1 MSCKLQVSSLQRK
14 KWGRI
19 TTRPLTL
26 ICVIKYCVRREK
38 MEKLWGGRFKK
49 NINKEME
56 EFTSSLSFD
65 KKLAKYDLLGS
76 NAHAQMLGKCKIITK
91 EEKDKIVKGLQ
102 EILKEVQEGK
112 LEIIN
117 REAEDIHSWVEN
129 KLKEKIGTVAGKLHI
144 ARSRN
149 DQIALDER
157 MYLKEEVLKVQDLLK
172 DLQKSL
178 LSLAQ
183 KNLGIIMPGYTH
195 LQHAQ
200 PLLFSHHLLAY
211 FFMFERDKGRMQDL
225 YKRIDVLPLGSAAL
239 AGTSFPIDREFVA
252 KQLGFSEISDNSL
265 DAVSDRDFI
274 LEFLSASAI
283 LMMHLSRLGEELVLW
298 SSQEFNF
305 IELDDSFCT
314 GSSIMPQKKNPDAA
328 ELIRGKTGR
337 VYGNLM
343 NLLTTMKALPL
354 AYNHDMQEDKEPLFD
369 TVSTLESS
377 LFLMSKMIETMQ
389 VNKKKME
396 ASTKGDFSTATELA
410 DYLVKKGLSFREA
423 HKLVGGMVIYCLEN
437 KKNLEDLTFSEL
449 KSFHKNFN
457 EKTLQKLKPQSA
469 VEAKN
474 SYGGTSLKRVEESI
488 QKAKQ
493 ILEQE

>member
-1 MSCKLQVSSLQRK
+1 
-14 KWGRI
+14 
-19 TTRPLTL
+19 
-26 ICVIKYCVRREK
+26 
-38 MEKLWGGRFKK
+38 
-49 NINKEME
+49 ME
-56 EFTSSLSFD
+56 EFISSLSFD
-65 KKLAKYDLLGS
+65 KKLVKYDLLGS
-76 NAHAQMLGKCKIITK
+76 IAHAQMLGKCKIITK
-91 EEKDKIVKGLQ
+91 EEKDKIVKGLRQ
-102 EILKEVQEGK
+102 LLKEVRENK
-112 LEIIN
+112 REIVAG
-117 REAEDIHSWVEN
+117 EAEDIHSWVEN

-157 MYLKEEVLKVQDLLK
+157 MYLKEEVLKILDLLK

-178 LSLAQ
+178 LSSAR

-200 PLLFSHHLLAY
+200 PLLFSHHLMAY
-211 FFMFERDKGRMQDL
+211 FYMFERDKERMQDL

-239 AGTSFPIDREFVA
+239 AGTSFPIDREYVA
-252 KQLGFSEISDNSL
+252 KQLGFNKVSENSL

-274 LEFLSASAI
+274 LEFLSASSI
-283 LMMHLSRLGEELVLW
+283 LMMHLSRLGEEFVLW

-337 VYGNLM
+337 VYGNLI
-343 NLLTTMKALPL
+343 NLLTMMKALPL

-389 VNKKKME
+389 VNKGKME
-396 ASTKGDFSTATELA
+396 EGTKGDFSTATELA

-437 KKNLEDLTFSEL
+437 EKILEDLTLSEL
-449 KSFHKNFN
+449 RSFHKIFN
-457 EKTLQKLKPQSA
+457 DDTLKILKPVSA
-469 VEAKN
+469 VEEKD
-474 SYGGTSLKRVEESI
+474 SYGGTSLKKVKESI
-488 QKAKQ
+488 QKAKK
-493 ILEQE
+493 ILEVKQ

>member
-1 MSCKLQVSSLQRK
+1 
-14 KWGRI
+14 
-19 TTRPLTL
+19 
-26 ICVIKYCVRREK
+26 

-56 EFTSSLSFD
+56 EFISSLSFD
-65 KKLAKYDLLGS
+65 KKLIKYDLLGS
-76 NAHAQMLGKCKIITK
+76 VAHVQMLGKCKIITK
-91 EEKDKIVKGLQ
+91 EEKDKIAKGLQ

-117 REAEDIHSWVEN
+117 GEAEDIHSWVEN
-129 KLKEKIGTVAGKLHI
+129 KLKEKIGAVAGKLHI

-157 MYLKEEVLKVQDLLK
+157 MYLKEEVLKIQDLLK

-178 LSLAQ
+178 LSSAQ
-183 KNLGIIMPGYTH
+183 KHLGIIMPGYTH

-200 PLLFSHHLLAY
+200 LLLFSHHLMAY
-211 FFMFERDKGRMQDL
+211 FFMFERDKRRVQDL

-252 KQLGFSEISDNSL
+252 KQLGFSKVSENSL

-337 VYGNLM
+337 VYGNLI
-343 NLLTTMKALPL
+343 NLLTMMKALPL

-369 TVSTLESS
+369 TVPTLEKS
-377 LFLMSKMIETMQ
+377 LSLMSKMIETMQ
-389 VNKKKME
+389 INKEKIEK
-396 ASTKGDFSTATELA
+396 STKGDFSTATELS
-410 DYLVKKGLSFREA
+410 DYLVKKGLFFREA

-437 KKNLEDLTFSEL
+437 KKNLEDLTLSEL

-457 EKTLQKLKPQSA
+457 EKALEILKPQSA
-469 VEAKN
+469 VEAKD
-474 SYGGTSLKRVEESI
+474 SFGGTSLKRVRESI
-488 QKAKQ
+488 QKAKN
-493 ILEQE
+493 ILK

>member
-1 MSCKLQVSSLQRK
+1 
-14 KWGRI
+14 
-19 TTRPLTL
+19 
-26 ICVIKYCVRREK
+26 

-56 EFTSSLSFD
+56 EFISSLSFD
-65 KKLAKYDLLGS
+65 KKLIKHDLLGS
-76 NAHAQMLGKCKIITK
+76 IAHTQMLGKCKIITK
-91 EEKDKIVKGLQ
+91 EEKNKIVKGLRQ
-102 EILKEVQEGK
+102 ILKEVQEGK
-112 LEIIN
+112 LEIAVG
-117 REAEDIHSWVEN
+117 EAEDIHSWVEN
-129 KLKEKIGTVAGKLHI
+129 KLKETIGNVAGKLHI

-157 MYLKEEVLKVQDLLK
+157 MYLKEEVLKIQGLLK

-178 LSLAQ
+178 LSYAQ
-183 KNLGIIMPGYTH
+183 KRLGVIMPGYTH

-200 PLLFSHHLLAY
+200 PLLFSHHLMAY
-211 FFMFERDKGRMQDL
+211 FYMFERDKERMKDL
-225 YKRIDVLPLGSAAL
+225 YKRVDVLPLGSAAL
-239 AGTSFPIDREFVA
+239 AGTSFLIDREFVA
-252 KQLGFSEISDNSL
+252 KQLDFSKVSENSL

-298 SSQEFNF
+298 SSQEFSF

-337 VYGNLM
+337 VYGNLI

-369 TVSTLESS
+369 TVSALESS
-377 LFLMSKMIETMQ
+377 LFLMCKMIETMQ

-423 HKLVGGMVIYCLEN
+423 HKLVGKIVLYCLEN
-437 KKNLEDLTFSEL
+437 KKNLEDLTLSEL
-449 KSFHKNFN
+449 KSFHKSFDK
-457 EKTLQKLKPQSA
+457 KTLEILKPQSA
-469 VEAKN
+469 VEAKD
-474 SYGGTSLKRVEESI
+474 SYGGTSLKRVKESI
-488 QKAKQ
+488 QKAKKT
-493 ILEQE
+493 LKKE

>member
-1 MSCKLQVSSLQRK
+1 
-14 KWGRI
+14 
-19 TTRPLTL
+19 
-26 ICVIKYCVRREK
+26 

-56 EFTSSLSFD
+56 EFISSLSFD
-65 KKLAKYDLLGS
+65 KKLIKYDLLGS
-76 NAHAQMLGKCKIITK
+76 VAHVQMLGKCKIIAK
-91 EEKDKIVKGLQ
+91 EEKDKTVKGLQ

-112 LEIIN
+112 LEITN

-129 KLKEKIGTVAGKLHI
+129 KLKEKIGAVAGKLHI

-149 DQIALDER
+149 DQITLDER
-157 MYLKEEVLKVQDLLK
+157 MYLKEEAIKIQDLLK

-178 LSLAQ
+178 LSSAQ
-183 KNLGIIMPGYTH
+183 KHLGIIIPGYTH

-200 PLLFSHHLLAY
+200 PLLFSHHLMAY

-252 KQLGFSEISDNSL
+252 KQLGFSKVSENSL

-283 LMMHLSRLGEELVLW
+283 LMMHLSRSGEELVLW

-337 VYGNLM
+337 VYGNLI
-343 NLLTTMKALPL
+343 NLLTMMKALPL

-369 TVSTLESS
+369 TVSTLETS

-389 VNKKKME
+389 INKEKIEK
-396 ASTKGDFSTATELA
+396 STKGDFSTATELA

-437 KKNLEDLTFSEL
+437 KKNLEDLTLSEL

-457 EKTLQKLKPQSA
+457 KKALQTLKPQSA
-469 VEAKN
+469 VEAKD
-474 SYGGTSLKRVEESI
+474 SFGGTSLKRVKESI
-488 QKAKQ
+488 VKAKQ
-493 ILEQE
+493 ILKEK

>member
-1 MSCKLQVSSLQRK
+1 
-14 KWGRI
+14 
-19 TTRPLTL
+19 
-26 ICVIKYCVRREK
+26 
-38 MEKLWGGRFKK
+38 MEKLWGGRFKN
-49 NINKEME
+49 NINKKME
-56 EFTSSLSFD
+56 KFISSLSFD
-65 KKLAKYDLLGS
+65 KKLIKYDLLGS
-76 NAHAQMLGKCKIITK
+76 VAHVQMLGKCKIITK
-91 EEKDKIVKGLQ
+91 EEKDKIAKGLQ

-117 REAEDIHSWVEN
+117 GEAEDIHSWVEN
-129 KLKEKIGTVAGKLHI
+129 KLKEKIGAVAGKLHI

-157 MYLKEEVLKVQDLLK
+157 MYLKEEVLKIQDLLK

-178 LSLAQ
+178 LSSAQ
-183 KNLGIIMPGYTH
+183 KHLGIIMPGYTH

-200 PLLFSHHLLAY
+200 LLLFSHHLMAY
-211 FFMFERDKGRMQDL
+211 FFMFERDKRRVQDL

-252 KQLGFSEISDNSL
+252 KQLGFSKVSENSL

-337 VYGNLM
+337 VYGNLI
-343 NLLTTMKALPL
+343 NLLTMMKALPL

-369 TVSTLESS
+369 TVPTLEKS
-377 LFLMSKMIETMQ
+377 LSLMSKMIETMQ
-389 VNKKKME
+389 INKEKIEK
-396 ASTKGDFSTATELA
+396 STKGDFSTATELS
-410 DYLVKKGLSFREA
+410 DYLVKKGLFFREA

-437 KKNLEDLTFSEL
+437 KKNLEDLTLSEL

-457 EKTLQKLKPQSA
+457 EKALEILKPQSA
-469 VEAKN
+469 VEAKD
-474 SYGGTSLKRVEESI
+474 SFGGTSLKRVRESI
-488 QKAKQ
+488 QKAKN
-493 ILEQE
+493 ILK

>member
-1 MSCKLQVSSLQRK
+1 
-14 KWGRI
+14 
-19 TTRPLTL
+19 
-26 ICVIKYCVRREK
+26 

-56 EFTSSLSFD
+56 EFVSSLSFD
-65 KKLAKYDLLGS
+65 KKLVKHDLLGS
-76 NAHAQMLGKCKIITK
+76 IAHSQMLGKCKIINE
-91 EEKDKIVKGLQ
+91 EEKDKIVEGLKQ
-102 EILKEVQEGK
+102 ILKEVQKGK
-112 LEIIN
+112 VEIVN
-117 REAEDIHSWVEN
+117 GEVEDIHSWVEN
-129 KLKEKIGTVAGKLHI
+129 KLKEKIGTIAGKLHI

-157 MYLKEEVLKVQDLLK
+157 MYLKEEVLKIQVLLK
-172 DLQKSL
+172 ELQKSL
-178 LSLAQ
+178 IVTAQ

-200 PLLFSHHLLAY
+200 PILFSHYLMAY
-211 FFMFERDKGRMQDL
+211 FYMFERDKGRMQDL
-225 YKRIDVLPLGSAAL
+225 YRRVDVLPLGSAAL

-252 KQLGFSEISDNSL
+252 SQLGFSGISENSL

-274 LEFLSASAI
+274 LEFLSTSAI
-283 LMMHLSRLGEELVLW
+283 LMMHLSRLSEEIILW
-298 SSQEFNF
+298 SSKEFNF

-337 VYGNLM
+337 VYGNLI
-343 NLLTTMKALPL
+343 NLLTMMKALPL

-369 TVSTLESS
+369 TVSTLETS

-389 VNKKKME
+389 VNKEKME
-396 ASTKGDFSTATELA
+396 TSTKGDFSTATELA

-423 HKLVGGMVIYCLEN
+423 HKLVGKIVLYCLEN
-437 KKNLEDLTFSEL
+437 NNHLENLALSEL
-449 KSFHKNFN
+449 KAFHKSFD
-457 EKTLQKLKPQSA
+457 ESTLKILTPQAA
-469 VEAKN
+469 VKAKD

-488 QKAKQ
+488 KSAKET
-493 ILEQE
+493 LGEK

>member
-1 MSCKLQVSSLQRK
+1 
-14 KWGRI
+14 
-19 TTRPLTL
+19 
-26 ICVIKYCVRREK
+26 

-49 NINKEME
+49 KINKEME
-56 EFTSSLSFD
+56 KFISSLSFD
-65 KKLAKYDLLGS
+65 KKLVKYDLLGS
-76 NAHAQMLGKCKIITK
+76 IAHAQMLGKCKIITK
-91 EEKDKIVKGLQ
+91 EEKDKIVEGLRQ
-102 EILKEVQEGK
+102 ILKEVQEGK
-112 LEIIN
+112 LEIAAG
-117 REAEDIHSWVEN
+117 EAEDIHSWVEN
-129 KLKEKIGTVAGKLHI
+129 KLKEKIGAVAGKLHI

-157 MYLKEEVLKVQDLLK
+157 MYLKEEVLKTQDLLK
-172 DLQKSL
+172 DLQKSFL
-178 LSLAQ
+178 IIAW
-183 KNLGIIMPGYTH
+183 KNLGVIMPGYTH

-200 PLLFSHHLLAY
+200 PLLFSHHLMAY
-211 FFMFERDKGRMQDL
+211 FYMFERDKGRMQDL

-239 AGTSFPIDREFVA
+239 AGTSFPIDREYVA
-252 KQLGFSEISDNSL
+252 SQLGFKKISENSL

-298 SSQEFNF
+298 SSKEFDF

-337 VYGNLM
+337 VYGNLI

-369 TVSTLESS
+369 TVSTLETS

-389 VNKKKME
+389 VNKEKME
-396 ASTKGDFSTATELA
+396 EGTKGDFSTATELA

-423 HKLVGGMVIYCLEN
+423 HRLVGGMVIYCLEN
-437 KKNLEDLTFSEL
+437 KKNLEDLTLSEL
-449 KSFHKNFN
+449 KSFHINFS
-457 EKTLQKLKPQSA
+457 EKVLEILKPQSA

-474 SYGGTSLKRVEESI
+474 SFGGTSLKRVKESI
-488 QKAKQ
+488 QRAKK
-493 ILEQE
+493 ILEGKQ

>member
-1 MSCKLQVSSLQRK
+1 
-14 KWGRI
+14 
-19 TTRPLTL
+19 
-26 ICVIKYCVRREK
+26 

-49 NINKEME
+49 SINKEME
-56 EFTSSLSFD
+56 EFISSLSFD
-65 KKLAKYDLLGS
+65 EKLIKYDLLGS
-76 NAHAQMLGKCKIITK
+76 VAHAQMLGKCKIISK
-91 EEKDKIVKGLQ
+91 EEKNKIVEGLKK
-102 EILKEVQEGK
+102 ILKEIQEGK
-112 LEIIN
+112 VKIIAK
-117 REAEDIHSWVEN
+117 EAEDIHSWVEN
-129 KLKEKIGTVAGKLHI
+129 KLKENIETVAGKLHI

-157 MYLKEEVLKVQDLLK
+157 MYLKEEVLKIQDLLK
-172 DLQKSL
+172 NLQKSL
-178 LSLAQ
+178 LSSAQ

-200 PLLFSHHLLAY
+200 PLLFSHHLMAY
-211 FFMFERDKGRMQDL
+211 FFMFERDKGRLQDL

-239 AGTSFPIDREFVA
+239 AGTSFPIDREFVS
-252 KQLGFSEISDNSL
+252 KQLGFSKVSENSL

-337 VYGNLM
+337 VYGNLI
-343 NLLTTMKALPL
+343 NLLTMMKALPL

-369 TVSTLESS
+369 TVSTLETS

-389 VNKKKME
+389 VNKEKIEKG
-396 ASTKGDFSTATELA
+396 TKGDFSTATELA

-423 HKLVGGMVIYCLEN
+423 HKLVGCIVIYCLEN
-437 KKNLEDLTFSEL
+437 KKILEDLTLSEL
-449 KSFHKNFN
+449 RSFHRDFN
-457 EKTLQKLKPQSA
+457 DDTLKILKSVSA
-469 VEAKN
+469 VEAKD
-474 SYGGTSLKRVEESI
+474 SYGGTSLKRVKGSI

-493 ILEQE
+493 ILEEK

>member
-1 MSCKLQVSSLQRK
+1 
-14 KWGRI
+14 
-19 TTRPLTL
+19 
-26 ICVIKYCVRREK
+26 
-38 MEKLWGGRFKK
+38 
-49 NINKEME
+49 ME
-56 EFTSSLSFD
+56 EFISSLSFD
-65 KKLAKYDLLGS
+65 KKLIKHDLLGS
-76 NAHAQMLGKCKIITK
+76 IAHAQMLGKCKIIIK
-91 EEKDKIVKGLQ
+91 EEKDKIVKGLRQ
-102 EILKEVQEGK
+102 ILKEVQEGK
-112 LEIIN
+112 LKIVAE
-117 REAEDIHSWVEN
+117 EAEDIHSWVEN
-129 KLKEKIGTVAGKLHI
+129 KLKEKIGNVAGKLHI

-157 MYLKEEVLKVQDLLK
+157 MYLKEEVLKTQGLLK

-178 LSLAQ
+178 LSSAQ

-200 PLLFSHHLLAY
+200 PLLFSHHLMAY

-225 YKRIDVLPLGSAAL
+225 YKRIDVLPLGSTAL

-252 KQLGFSEISDNSL
+252 SRLGFSGISENSL

-337 VYGNLM
+337 VYGNLI
-343 NLLTTMKALPL
+343 NLLTMMKALPL

-369 TVSTLESS
+369 NVSTLESS

-423 HKLVGGMVIYCLEN
+423 YKLVGKIVLYCLEN
-437 KKNLEDLTFSEL
+437 KKILEDLNLTEL
-449 KSFHKNFN
+449 DSFHKDFN
-457 EKTLQKLKPQSA
+457 EDTLKILKPVSA
-469 VEAKN
+469 VEAKD
-474 SYGGTSLKRVEESI
+474 SFGGTSLKRVGESI
-488 QKAKQ
+488 QKAKK
-493 ILEQE
+493 ILNKNNN

>member
-1 MSCKLQVSSLQRK
+1 
-14 KWGRI
+14 
-19 TTRPLTL
+19 
-26 ICVIKYCVRREK
+26 

-56 EFTSSLSFD
+56 KFISSLSFD
-65 KKLAKYDLLGS
+65 KKLVKYDLLGS
-76 NAHAQMLGKCKIITK
+76 IAHAQMLGKCKIITK

-112 LEIIN
+112 LKIIN
-117 REAEDIHSWVEN
+117 GEAEDIHSWVEN
-129 KLKEKIGTVAGKLHI
+129 KLKEKIGAVAGKLHT

-157 MYLKEEVLKVQDLLK
+157 MYLKEEDLKIQNLLK

-178 LSLAQ
+178 LSSAQ
-183 KNLGIIMPGYTH
+183 EHLGIIMPGYTH

-200 PLLFSHHLLAY
+200 PLLFSHHLMAY
-211 FFMFERDKGRMQDL
+211 FYMFERDKGRMQDL

-252 KQLGFSEISDNSL
+252 SQLGFSGISENSL

-283 LMMHLSRLGEELVLW
+283 SMMHLSRLGEELVLW
-298 SSQEFNF
+298 SSQEYGF

-337 VYGNLM
+337 VYGNLI
-343 NLLTTMKALPL
+343 NLLTMMKALPL
-354 AYNHDMQEDKEPLFD
+354 AYNHDMQEDKEPVFD
-369 TVSTLESS
+369 TVSTLETS
-377 LFLMSKMIETMQ
+377 LFLMSKMIDSIQ
-389 VNKKKME
+389 VNKEKME
-396 ASTKGDFSTATELA
+396 EGTKGDFSTATELA
-410 DYLVKKGLSFREA
+410 DYLAKKGLSFREA

-437 KKNLEDLTFSEL
+437 KKNLEDLTLSEL
-449 KSFHKNFN
+449 KTFHKNFN
-457 EKTLQKLKPQSA
+457 EDTLKILAPVSA
-469 VEAKN
+469 VEAKD
-474 SYGGTSLKRVEESI
+474 SFGGTSLKRVSESI
-488 QKAKQ
+488 QKAKK
-493 ILEQE
+493 ILEEK

>member
-1 MSCKLQVSSLQRK
+1 
-14 KWGRI
+14 
-19 TTRPLTL
+19 
-26 ICVIKYCVRREK
+26 

-56 EFTSSLSFD
+56 KFISSLSFD
-65 KKLAKYDLLGS
+65 KKLVKYDLLGS
-76 NAHAQMLGKCKIITK
+76 IAHVQMLGKCKIISK
-91 EEKDKIVKGLQ
+91 EEENKIVEGLKQ
-102 EILKEVQEGK
+102 ILKEVQESK
-112 LEIIN
+112 LEIAA

-157 MYLKEEVLKVQDLLK
+157 MYLKEEVLKIQDLLK
-172 DLQKSL
+172 DLQTSL
-178 LSLAQ
+178 LLIAE
-183 KNLGIIMPGYTH
+183 KNLDVIIPGYTH

-200 PLLFSHHLLAY
+200 PILFPHHLLAY
-211 FFMFERDKGRMQDL
+211 FYKFNRDKGRMKDL
-225 YKRIDVLPLGSAAL
+225 FKRMDVMPLGSAAL
-239 AGTSFPIDREFVA
+239 AGTSFPIDRKFVA
-252 KQLGFSEISDNSL
+252 KKLSFSKVSENSL

-337 VYGNLM
+337 VYGNLI

-369 TVSTLESS
+369 TVSTLETS

-389 VNKKKME
+389 INKEKME
-396 ASTKGDFSTATELA
+396 KSTEDDFSTATELA

-437 KKNLEDLTFSEL
+437 KKNLEDLTLSEL
-449 KSFHKNFN
+449 KSFYKDFN
-457 EKTLQKLKPQSA
+457 EKALEVLKPQSA

-474 SYGGTSLKRVEESI
+474 SYGGTCLKRVEESI
-488 QKAKQ
+488 GKAKQ
-493 ILEQE
+493 VL

>member
-1 MSCKLQVSSLQRK
+1 
-14 KWGRI
+14 
-19 TTRPLTL
+19 
-26 ICVIKYCVRREK
+26 
-38 MEKLWGGRFKK
+38 MEKF
-49 NINKEME
+49 I
-56 EFTSSLSFD
+56 SSLSFD
-65 KKLAKYDLLGS
+65 KKLVKYDLLGS
-76 NAHAQMLGKCKIITK
+76 IAHAQMLGKYKIITK

-117 REAEDIHSWVEN
+117 GEAEDIHSWAEN
-129 KLKEKIGTVAGKLHI
+129 KLKEKIGAVAGKLHT

-157 MYLKEEVLKVQDLLK
+157 MYLKEEVLKTQDLLK

-178 LSLAQ
+178 LSSAQ
-183 KNLGIIMPGYTH
+183 ENLGIIMPGYTH

-200 PLLFSHHLLAY
+200 PLLFSHHLMAY
-211 FFMFERDKGRMQDL
+211 FYMFERDKGRMQDL

-239 AGTSFPIDREFVA
+239 AGTSFPINREFVA
-252 KQLGFSEISDNSL
+252 SQLGFSRVSENSL

-283 LMMHLSRLGEELVLW
+283 LMMHLSRLGEEMVLW

-337 VYGNLM
+337 VYGNLI

-369 TVSTLESS
+369 TVSTLETS

-389 VNKKKME
+389 VNKEKME
-396 ASTKGDFSTATELA
+396 KGTKGDFSTATELA
-410 DYLVKKGLSFREA
+410 DYLVKKGLSFRDA
-423 HKLVGGMVIYCLEN
+423 HKLVGRMVIYCLEN
-437 KKNLEDLTFSEL
+437 KKYLEDLTLSEL
-449 KSFHKNFN
+449 KSFHKNFS
-457 EKTLQKLKPQSA
+457 EKTLEILKPQSA
-469 VEAKN
+469 VEAKD
-474 SYGGTSLKRVEESI
+474 SYGGTSLNRVKESI
-488 QKAKQ
+488 KSAKET
-493 ILEQE
+493 LEEK

>member
-1 MSCKLQVSSLQRK
+1 
-14 KWGRI
+14 
-19 TTRPLTL
+19 
-26 ICVIKYCVRREK
+26 
-38 MEKLWGGRFKK
+38 MEKLWCGRFKK

-56 EFTSSLSFD
+56 EFVSSLSFD
-65 KKLAKYDLLGS
+65 KKLVKYDLLGS
-76 NAHAQMLGKCKIITK
+76 IAHAQMLGKCRIISK
-91 EEKDKIVKGLQ
+91 EKKNKIVEGLKQ
-102 EILKEVQEGK
+102 ILKEIQENKVG
-112 LEIIN
+112 ITTG
-117 REAEDIHSWVEN
+117 EAEDIHSWVEN
-129 KLKEKIGTVAGKLHI
+129 KLKEKIGSVAGKLHI

-157 MYLKEEVLKVQDLLK
+157 MYLKEEVLKTQGLLK

-178 LSLAQ
+178 LSSAQ

-200 PLLFSHHLLAY
+200 PLLFSHHFMAY
-211 FFMFERDKGRMQDL
+211 FYMFERDKGRMRDL

-239 AGTSFPIDREFVA
+239 AGTSFHINREFVA
-252 KQLGFSEISDNSL
+252 KQLGFNKVSENTL

-337 VYGNLM
+337 VYGNLI
-343 NLLTTMKALPL
+343 NLLTMMKALPL

-369 TVSTLESS
+369 TVSTLEKS

-389 VNKKKME
+389 VNKEKME
-396 ASTKGDFSTATELA
+396 EGTKGDFSTATELA
-410 DYLVKKGLSFREA
+410 DYLVKKDLSFREA
-423 HKLVGGMVIYCLEN
+423 HKLIGTIVIYCLEN
-437 KKNLEDLTFSEL
+437 KKNLEDLSLSEL
-449 KSFHKNFN
+449 NFFHKDFN
-457 EKTLQKLKPQSA
+457 EDILKILKPVSA
-469 VEAKN
+469 VETKD
-474 SYGGTSLKRVEESI
+474 SYGGTSLKRVKESI
-488 QKAKQ
+488 QKAKK
-493 ILEQE
+493 ILEGKQ

>member
-1 MSCKLQVSSLQRK
+1 
-14 KWGRI
+14 
-19 TTRPLTL
+19 
-26 ICVIKYCVRREK
+26 

-49 NINKEME
+49 SINKEME
-56 EFTSSLSFD
+56 KFISSLSFD
-65 KKLAKYDLLGS
+65 KKLIKYDLLGS
-76 NAHAQMLGKCKIITK
+76 IAHAQMLGKCKIITK

-117 REAEDIHSWVEN
+117 GEAEDIHSWVEN
-129 KLKEKIGTVAGKLHI
+129 KLKEKIGAVAGKLHT

-157 MYLKEEVLKVQDLLK
+157 MYLKEEDLKIQDLLK

-178 LSLAQ
+178 LSSAQ
-183 KNLGIIMPGYTH
+183 KKLGIIMPGYTH

-200 PLLFSHHLLAY
+200 PILFSHYLMAY
-211 FFMFERDKGRMQDL
+211 FYMFERDKGRMQDL
-225 YKRIDVLPLGSAAL
+225 YRRIDVLPLGSAAL

-252 KQLGFSEISDNSL
+252 SQLGFSGISENSL

-283 LMMHLSRLGEELVLW
+283 LMMHLSRLSEEIILW
-298 SSQEFNF
+298 SSKEFNF

-337 VYGNLM
+337 VYGNLI
-343 NLLTTMKALPL
+343 NLLTMMKALPL

-369 TVSTLESS
+369 SVSTLETS

-389 VNKKKME
+389 VNKEKME
-396 ASTKGDFSTATELA
+396 TSTKGDFSTATELA

-423 HKLVGGMVIYCLEN
+423 HKLIGKIVLYCLEN
-437 KKNLEDLTFSEL
+437 KKSLEDLTLSEL

-457 EKTLQKLKPQSA
+457 EKALEILKPQSA
-469 VEAKN
+469 IDAKD
-474 SYGGTSLKRVEESI
+474 SIGGTSLKRVKESI

-493 ILEQE
+493 ILKQE

>member
-1 MSCKLQVSSLQRK
+1 MGVKL
-14 KWGRI
+14 
-19 TTRPLTL
+19 
-26 ICVIKYCVRREK
+26 

-49 NINKEME
+49 NINEEME
-56 EFTSSLSFD
+56 KFISSLSFD
-65 KKLAKYDLLGS
+65 KKLVKYDLLGS
-76 NAHAQMLGKCKIITK
+76 VAHVQMLGKCKIITK
-91 EEKDKIVKGLQ
+91 EEKNKIVKGLQ

-117 REAEDIHSWVEN
+117 GEAEDIHSWAEN

-157 MYLKEEVLKVQDLLK
+157 MYLKEEVLKVQDILK
-172 DLQKSL
+172 DLQKSI
-178 LSLAQ
+178 LSSAQ
-183 KNLGIIMPGYTH
+183 KHLGIIMPGYTH

-200 PLLFSHHLLAY
+200 PLLFSHHLMAY

-252 KQLGFSEISDNSL
+252 KQLGFSKVSENSL

-314 GSSIMPQKKNPDAA
+314 GSSIMPQKKNPDAV

-337 VYGNLM
+337 VYGNLV

-389 VNKKKME
+389 VNKEKME

-410 DYLVKKGLSFREA
+410 DYLVKKDLSFREA

-457 EKTLQKLKPQSA
+457 EKALEILKPQSA
-469 VEAKN
+469 VEAKD
-474 SYGGTSLKRVEESI
+474 SYGGTSLKRVKDSI

-493 ILEQE
+493 ILKEKYN